1 MSFNANPQSVS
12 ASGSGSTSL
21 MYAPPPSTLVA
32 SPYTTSLF
40 ASSHPL
46 AQTRQRGHTKA
57 RSHAPHL
64 HIPNLTHHR
73 QHLLPGIE
81 EQPF

>member
-1 MSFNANPQSVS
+1 MSSTVNPQSIA
-12 ASGSGSTSL
+12 ASGAASASL

-40 ASSHPL
+40 AP
-46 AQTRQRGHTKA
+46 AQTSLARHQGHTKA
-57 RSHAPHL
+57 RSHTSQP
-64 HIPNLTHHR
+64 HIPHFSHHR
-73 QHLLPGIE
+73 TQLPPGVE

>member
-1 MSFNANPQSVS
+1 MSITVNPRSAT
-12 ASGSGSTSL
+12 ASGAGSASL

-40 ASSHPL
+40 APAATSQARH
-46 AQTRQRGHTKA
+46 QGHTKA
-57 RSHAPHL
+57 RSHVAHP
-64 HIPNLTHHR
+64 HIPHFSHR
-73 QHLLPGIE
+73 RAQLPPGVE

>member
-1 MSFNANPQSVS
+1 MSFNVNPQSSS
-12 ASGSGSTSL
+12 ARSAGSASL

-40 ASSHPL
+40 APSHSL
-46 AQTRQRGHTKA
+46 SQARQRGHTKA
-57 RSHAPHL
+57 RSHTPHL
-64 HIPNLTHHR
+64 HLPNLTHHR